1 MDWSWK
7 GKTYTYMFR
16 QTIFSDHKRTKLSR
30 NLHGTPPPA
39 SMVPSWRFLNCLSQE
54 FANGLFSC
62 QSKSHTRAWLQ
73 QWNHDW
79 KRSLA
84 LLLSDSNGGGKSCV
98 WISSTLPRV
107 SLVRILCYSSF
118 GDIVGNRSRFH
129 IVHARRRRYI
139 GGQRQ
144 FPWNKY
150 IFPNVR
156 LH

>member
-1 MDWSWK
+1 M
-7 GKTYTYMFR
+7 
-16 QTIFSDHKRTKLSR
+16 FSDHKCIKLGH
-30 NLHGTPPPA
+30 NLYDTPPPA
-39 SMVPSWRFLNCLSQE
+39 SMVVSWRFLNNCLNQD
-54 FANGLFSC
+54 FVNGLLSC
-62 QSKSHTRAWLQ
+62 QSKSHHWALLQ
-73 QWNHDW
+73 RSN
-79 KRSLA
+79 RSLA

-144 FPWNKY
+144 FP
-150 IFPNVR
+150 
-156 LH
+156 